1 MRFIFRSANASEPH
15 HGPESTFTKDVFE
28 HLKRILLLRPC
39 TPFRR
44 RSQIP
49 PASSST
55 ATRFC
60 DNSTRGK
67 IWNSPSRNS
76 MKLWPC
82 VSNYILRRN
91 LTTSIHK
98 KLSKL
103 GFGSVLK
110 PHLR

>member
-1 MRFIFRSANASEPH
+1 MRFIFQSANASEPH
-15 HGPESTFTKDVFE
+15 HGPESTFTKSVFE
-28 HLKRILLLRPC
+28 RLKRILLLPPC
-39 TPFRR
+39 TPLKR

-55 ATRFC
+55 ATRFF

-67 IWNSPSRNS
+67 IWNSPSKNS
-76 MKLWPC
+76 RKLWPC

-91 LTTSIHK
+91 LKTK